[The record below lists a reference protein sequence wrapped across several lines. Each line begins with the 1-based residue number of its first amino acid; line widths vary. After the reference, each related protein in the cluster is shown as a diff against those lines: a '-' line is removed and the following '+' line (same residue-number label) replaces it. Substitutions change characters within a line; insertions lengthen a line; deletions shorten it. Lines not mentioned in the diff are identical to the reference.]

1 MKWFLVLLLS
11 APSFAGDCIIFRK
24 ERLKICV
31 GMKVQS
37 VHTFG
42 HNWVEVMGINQNN
55 PNGKVLIIKTGRDFH
70 RMNSDVGDDL
80 CSGCEP
86 AGLDDI
92 RVGAD
97 ARMDSGEVVTP
108 PDYSY

>member
-1 MKWFLVLLLS
+1 MKWLLLVLISL
-11 APSFAGDCIIFRK
+11 PVFAQDCVTFQR

-31 GMKVQS
+31 GMQVKS

-42 HNWVEVMGINQNN
+42 HHWVEVMGVNAND
-55 PNGKVLIIKTGRDFH
+55 PNGKPLIIKTGRDFH
-70 RMNSDVGDDL
+70 RMNSDAGDDL

-92 RVGAD
+92 RVGPD
-97 ARMDSGEVVTP
+97 AKMNSNEVVSP